1 MLNWHAAAVTD
12 AGCQR
17 ERNEDSFYVSPD
29 QRVFVVADG
38 MGGAVGGAKA
48 SRLAVE
54 AIEKLWKDAPPP
66 SDDRNEIKQW
76 LHKAVNLANTS
87 VYQVAEKDV
96 SVRGMGTT
104 VVVGCQS
111 SDSFLQIAHVGDS
124 RAYLLRDGK
133 PVVLTN
139 DHSVV
144 QEMVRAGRL
153 TEEQARVNPYK
164 NLITRCLG
172 HEREV
177 EIDQTP
183 VELKADDWIVLC
195 SDGLPTVLRDEQIC
209 DVLKDNS
216 EPEEVCKALVKET
229 LEGGAP
235 DNVTIVVV
243 KYVEGADSAKAASGA
258 KGNGQAADNKTDSH
272 AAKEES

>member
-1 MLNWHAAAVTD
+1 MLKWRAAARTD

-17 ERNEDSFYVSPD
+17 QRNEDNYYVSPD
-29 QRVFVVADG
+29 NRVFAVADG

-48 SRLAVE
+48 SKLAVE
-54 AIEKLWKDAPPP
+54 AIEKRWKDLPPP
-66 SDDRNEIKQW
+66 VSDRDSIQKW
-76 LHKAVNLANTS
+76 LLETVNLANQT
-87 VYQVAEKDV
+87 VWQQAEEDS

-104 VVVGCQS
+104 VVVAVQADGNI
-111 SDSFLQIAHVGDS
+111 LEIAHVGDS

-133 PVVLTN
+133 PVLLTN

-153 TEEQARVNPYK
+153 TEEQARINPYK

-172 HEREV
+172 HEEKV

-183 VELKADDWIVLC
+183 VEVKPKDWVVLC

-209 DVLKDNS
+209 DVVGKKH
-216 EPEEVCKALVKET
+216 EPDVVCEELVKQT
-229 LEGGAP
+229 LDGGAP
-235 DNVTIVVV
+235 DNVTVVV
-243 KYVEGADSAKAASGA
+243 IQYLDEDS
-258 KGNGQAADNKTDSH
+258 GNGVK
-272 AAKEES
+272 